1 MKNRASFVSLAL
13 AFSAVPVFAQTPA
26 VSLPELLEQTV
37 LSPASASLAERT
49 AAFPALAALPADTD
63 SFLAVSR
70 LGELVTMAGGA
81 DAAAGMPML
90 AMTGGL
96 ESLALGVSEEAARDL
111 QRLAPLLELMTQSN
125 PGWMEAWMNQ
135 AEPAAALAIVAQQRE
150 DTEKNIEQLVQY
162 TQDFSLAPIYM
173 VLSAKPEMQMLLH
186 QASMLPL
193 MIPVEPGGPVELT
206 AQGAWRGFCIKGN
219 LVDLS
224 DAGLSPEQEARLK
237 ENLSKVQVY
246 VMARVVGNKLVLAIT
261 SDMRMVKLPA
271 SADKSLLASDKLSS
285 FDACMSKSPWAV
297 GYTSP
302 GLVNLSANL
311 DANGYRSV
319 ARFVGNVLRR
329 VGKQNDRCARAATA
343 LESLEQ
349 SLTALVPASTHAE
362 KLMVWQEE
370 DLFVHV
376 VSDARGYSF
385 APGTLNLLH
394 QKDADNCILF
404 AASTPVQAEFSVL
417 SAASPSL
424 DNLVTVLNGCKAT
437 LRPEHAA
444 GVDEQLKW
452 LELARPG
459 LEKIAA
465 GVEKLD
471 TALTG
476 NTTLQVQESAAGA
489 DCPVQFC
496 LRAGV
501 ADEAALKEAGVL
513 LQDGAQSLCDG
524 EKCDVLSL
532 HVTHDAQTLQIS
544 STPEVLAMSAS
555 TQSVQGGMVF
565 SLQLAPLARVVER
578 TPVAETNPALLESLQ
593 VGAAIVERVDGAV
606 TTRDGMMHTLLRVQ
620 PAGN

>member
-1 MKNRASFVSLAL
+1 MNRASLVSLAL
-13 AFSAVPVFAQTPA
+13 ALSAVPVFAQAPVA
-26 VSLPELLEQTV
+26 SLPELLEKAV
-37 LSPASASLAERT
+37 LSPASASVAERA
-49 AAFPALAALPADTD
+49 AAFPALAALPMDTD

-81 DAAAGMPML
+81 DAAAMPML
-90 AMTGGL
+90 AMAGGL
-96 ESLALGVSEEAARDL
+96 EGFALGVSGDAARDL
-111 QRLAPLLELMTQSN
+111 QRLAPLLELMTQSQ

-150 DTEKNIEQLVQY
+150 DTEKNIEQLLQY
-162 TQDFSLAPIYM
+162 TKDFSLAPIYM
-173 VLSAKPEMQMLLH
+173 VLTAKPEMQMLLH

-219 LVDLS
+219 LVDLT
-224 DAGLSPEQEARLK
+224 DAGLSPEQEASLK
-237 ENLSKVQVY
+237 ENLAKVRVY

-261 SDMRMVKLPA
+261 SNMDMVKLPA
-271 SADKSLLASDKLSS
+271 SADKSVLASDKLSA
-285 FDACMSKSPWAV
+285 FDSCMNKAPWALS
-297 GYTSP
+297 YTSP
-302 GLVNLSANL
+302 GLVNLSTNL

-343 LESLEQ
+343 LDSLEQ
-349 SLTALVPASTHAE
+349 SLTALVPPSSHAE
-362 KLMVWQEE
+362 KLMVWQDEA
-370 DLFVHV
+370 LFVHV

-385 APGTLNLLH
+385 TPGTLSDQP
-394 QKDADNCILF
+394 QKDAGSCILF
-404 AASTPVQAEFSVL
+404 AESTPVQSDYPVL
-417 SAASPSL
+417 PAASPTL

-437 LRPEHAA
+437 LQPEHAA
-444 GVDEQLKW
+444 GVDEQLKM
-452 LELARPG
+452 LEQARPG

-465 GVEKLD
+465 GVEKLN

-476 NTTLQVQESAAGA
+476 NTTLQVQEAAAGA
-489 DCPVQFC
+489 ECPVQFC

-501 ADEAALKEAGVL
+501 ADEAALNEAGAM
-513 LQDGAQSLCDG
+513 LQEGAQSMCDG
-524 EKCDVLSL
+524 DKCDELSL
-532 HVTHDAQTLQIS
+532 HISHDAHTLQIS
-544 STPEVLAMSAS
+544 STPEGLAMPAS
-555 TQSVQGGMVF
+555 TQAVQGGMVF

-578 TPVAETNPALLESLQ
+578 TPVAETNPAVLESLQ
-593 VGAAIVERVDGAV
+593 VGSAIVERVDGAV

>member
-1 MKNRASFVSLAL
+1 MRMMNRASFVSLAL
-13 AFSAVPVFAQTPA
+13 AFSAVPLFAQTPA
-26 VSLPELLEQTV
+26 VSLPELLEQAV
-37 LSPASASLAERT
+37 LSPTSASLAERT

-63 SFLAVSR
+63 SFLAVGR

-125 PGWMEAWMNQ
+125 PGWMDAWMNQ

-261 SDMRMVKLPA
+261 SDMGMVKLPA
-271 SADKSLLASDKLSS
+271 SADKSLLASDKMSA
-285 FDACMSKSPWAV
+285 FDGCMNKSPWAV
-297 GYTSP
+297 SYTSP

-311 DANGYRSV
+311 DSNGYRSV

-329 VGKQNDRCARAATA
+329 VGKQNDRCARAAVA

-349 SLTALVPASTHAE
+349 SLTALVPPSSHAE
-362 KLMVWQEE
+362 KLMVWQDEA
-370 DLFVHV
+370 LFVHV

-385 APGTLNLLH
+385 APGTLSARLP
-394 QKDADNCILF
+394 KDADKCMLF
-404 AASTPVQAEFSVL
+404 AESTPLQAELPVMP
-417 SAASPSL
+417 AVAPTL
-424 DNLVTVLNGCKAT
+424 DNLVTALNGCKAT
-437 LRPEHAA
+437 LLPEYAA
-444 GVDEQLKW
+444 EVDKQLKM
-452 LELARPG
+452 LEAARPG
-459 LEKIAA
+459 LEKLAA
-465 GVEKLD
+465 GAEKLGS
-471 TALTG
+471 ALTG
-476 NTTLQVQESAAGA
+476 NTTLLVQESSPGA
-489 DCPVQFC
+489 KCPVQFC

-501 ADEAALKEAGVL
+501 ADTATLNEAGAM
-513 LQDGAQSLCDG
+513 LQGGAKSLCSD
-524 EKCDVLSL
+524 DAISL
-532 HVTHDAQTLQIS
+532 HVTHDTNTLLVS
-544 STPEVLAMSAS
+544 STPEGIAMPTSS
-555 TQSVQGGMVF
+555 QPVQGGMVF
-565 SLQLAPLARVVER
+565 SLQLAPLARAVER
-578 TPVAETNPALLESLQ
+578 TSVSCSNPEVCESLQ
-593 VGAAIVERVDGAV
+593 VGASIVERVDGAA

>member
-1 MKNRASFVSLAL
+1 MMKRASLVSLAL
-13 AFSAVPVFAQTPA
+13 AFSAVPVFAQASA
-26 VSLPELLEQTV
+26 VSLPELLEQAV
-37 LSPASASLAERT
+37 LSPASASLAERA

-81 DAAAGMPML
+81 DAAAMPML
-90 AMTGGL
+90 AMAGGL
-96 ESLALGVSEEAARDL
+96 EGFALGVSGEAARDF
-111 QRLAPLLELMTQSN
+111 QRLAPLLELMTQSQ

-150 DTEKNIEQLVQY
+150 DTEKNIEQLLQY
-162 TQDFSLAPIYM
+162 TKDFSLAPIYM
-173 VLSAKPEMQMLLH
+173 VLTAKPEMQMLLH

-219 LVDLS
+219 LVDLA
-224 DAGLSPEQEARLK
+224 DAGLSPEQEASLK
-237 ENLSKVQVY
+237 ENLAKVSVY

-261 SDMRMVKLPA
+261 SNMDMVTLPA
-271 SADKSLLASDKLSS
+271 SADKSVLASDKLSA
-285 FDACMSKSPWAV
+285 FDSCMNKAPWALS
-297 GYTSP
+297 YTSP
-302 GLVNLSANL
+302 GLVNLSTNL

-343 LESLEQ
+343 LDSLEQ
-349 SLTALVPASTHAE
+349 SLTALVPPSSHAE
-362 KLMVWQEE
+362 KLMVWQDEA
-370 DLFVHV
+370 LFVHV

-385 APGTLNLLH
+385 APGTLSDQP
-394 QKDADNCILF
+394 QKDAGSCILF
-404 AASTPVQAEFSVL
+404 AESTPVQSEYPVL
-417 SAASPSL
+417 PAASPTL

-437 LRPEHAA
+437 LQPEHAA
-444 GVDEQLKW
+444 GVDEQLKM
-452 LELARPG
+452 LEQARPG

-465 GVEKLD
+465 GVEKLN

-476 NTTLQVQESAAGA
+476 NTTLQVQEAAAGA
-489 DCPVQFC
+489 ECPVQFC

-501 ADEAALKEAGVL
+501 ADEAALNEAGAM
-513 LQDGAQSLCDG
+513 LQEGAQSMCDG
-524 EKCDVLSL
+524 DKCDELSL
-532 HVTHDAQTLQIS
+532 HISHDAQTLQIS
-544 STPEVLAMSAS
+544 STPEGLAMPAS
-555 TQSVQGGMVF
+555 TQAVQGGMVF

-578 TPVAETNPALLESLQ
+578 TPVAETNPAVLESLQ
-593 VGAAIVERVDGAV
+593 VGSAIVERVDGAV

>member
-1 MKNRASFVSLAL
+1 M
-13 AFSAVPVFAQTPA
+13 
-26 VSLPELLEQTV
+26 
-37 LSPASASLAERT
+37 
-49 AAFPALAALPADTD
+49 DTD

-90 AMTGGL
+90 AMAGGL
-96 ESLALGVSEEAARDL
+96 ESFALGVSEEAARDL

-125 PGWMEAWMNQ
+125 PAWMEAWMNQ

-224 DAGLSPEQEARLK
+224 EAGLSPEQEARLK

-261 SDMRMVKLPA
+261 SDMGMVKLPA
-271 SADKSLLASDKLSS
+271 SADKSLLASDKLSA
-285 FDACMSKSPWAV
+285 FDVCMNKSPWALS
-297 GYTSP
+297 YTSP

-311 DANGYRSV
+311 DSNGYRSV

-329 VGKQNDRCARAATA
+329 VGKQNDRCARAAVA

-349 SLTALVPASTHAE
+349 SLTALVPPSSHAE
-362 KLMVWQEE
+362 KLMVWQDEA
-370 DLFVHV
+370 LFVHV

-385 APGTLNLLH
+385 APGTLSTQLP
-394 QKDADNCILF
+394 QDFGNCILF
-404 AASTPVQAEFSVL
+404 AESTPLQAEIPVIP
-417 SAASPSL
+417 AAAPVL

-437 LRPEHAA
+437 LQPEHAT
-444 GVDEQLKW
+444 GVDEQLKM
-452 LELARPG
+452 LEQARPG
-459 LEKIAA
+459 LEKLTEGA
-465 GVEKLD
+465 EKLGS
-471 TALTG
+471 ALTG
-476 NTTLQVQESAAGA
+476 NTTLLVQESAAGTE
-489 DCPVQFC
+489 CPVQFC

-501 ADEAALKEAGVL
+501 ADTAALNEAGSM
-513 LQDGAQSLCDG
+513 LQDGVKQLCPGD
-524 EKCDVLSL
+524 KCNALSL
-532 HVTHDAQTLQIS
+532 HVTHDSNALQVS
-544 STPEVLAMSAS
+544 SSPERLTMPAS
-555 TQSVQGGMVF
+555 SRPVEGGMVF
-565 SLQLAPLARVVER
+565 SLQLAPLARAVER
-578 TPVAETNPALLESLQ
+578 TPVAETNPEICESLQ
-593 VGAAIVERVDGAV
+593 VGAAIVERVDGAA

>member
-1 MKNRASFVSLAL
+1 MNRASLVSLAL
-13 AFSAVPVFAQTPA
+13 ALSAVPVFAQTPEA
-26 VSLPELLEQTV
+26 PLPELLEKAV
-37 LSPASASLAERT
+37 LSPASASVAERA
-49 AAFPALAALPADTD
+49 AAFPALAALPMDTD

-81 DAAAGMPML
+81 DAAAAMPML
-90 AMTGGL
+90 AMAGGL
-96 ESLALGVSEEAARDL
+96 EGFALGVSGDAARDL
-111 QRLAPLLELMTQSN
+111 QRLAPLLELLTQSQ

-150 DTEKNIEQLVQY
+150 DTEKNIEQLLQY
-162 TQDFSLAPIYM
+162 TKDFSLAPIYM
-173 VLSAKPEMQMLLH
+173 VLTAKPEMQMLLH

-219 LVDLS
+219 LVDLA
-224 DAGLSPEQEARLK
+224 DAGLSPEQEASLK
-237 ENLSKVQVY
+237 ENLAKVRVY

-261 SDMRMVKLPA
+261 SNMDMVKLPA
-271 SADKSLLASDKLSS
+271 SADKSVLASDKLSA
-285 FDACMSKSPWAV
+285 FDSCMNKAPWALS
-297 GYTSP
+297 YTSP
-302 GLVNLSANL
+302 GLVNLSTNL

-343 LESLEQ
+343 LDSLEQ
-349 SLTALVPASTHAE
+349 SLTALVPPSSHAE
-362 KLMVWQEE
+362 KLMVWQDEA
-370 DLFVHV
+370 LFVHV

-385 APGTLNLLH
+385 APGTLSDQP
-394 QKDADNCILF
+394 QKDAGSCILF
-404 AASTPVQAEFSVL
+404 AESTPVQSEYPVL
-417 SAASPSL
+417 PAASPTL

-437 LRPEHAA
+437 LQPEHAA
-444 GVDEQLKW
+444 GVDEQLKM
-452 LELARPG
+452 LEQARPG

-465 GVEKLD
+465 GVEKLN

-476 NTTLQVQESAAGA
+476 KTTLQVQEAAAGA
-489 DCPVQFC
+489 ECPVQFC

-501 ADEAALKEAGVL
+501 ADEAALNEAGAM
-513 LQDGAQSLCDG
+513 LQEGAQSMCDG
-524 EKCDVLSL
+524 DKCDELSL
-532 HVTHDAQTLQIS
+532 HISHNAQTLQIS
-544 STPEVLAMSAS
+544 STPEGLAMPAS
-555 TQSVQGGMVF
+555 TQAVQGGMVF

-578 TPVAETNPALLESLQ
+578 TQVAETNPAVLESLQ
-593 VGAAIVERVDGAV
+593 VGSAIVERVDGAV